1 MGRFDGLWKGLR
13 LAAESGNLTPAKRHF
28 IALPQQ
34 QQPFNRPHIPNTHTT
49 MACPSCSFARTFAR
63 RTAITSSPA
72 QRTYATAPAPLA
84 AKQPSTTTE
93 QPTRAA
99 ETPLL
104 HITKTKIRHRP
115 SNPNARPPPPSH
127 SNITRLLGV
136 RFSRPVPG
144 AQEWRTSTYSYNKA
158 SVKTLPTAAETTN
171 ALLEYYSVLKQN
183 GGAPSSRTAIAGRR
197 KSPEKMY
204 VSKAGVK
211 DFGDRVR
218 IDAYMYEEKDSRLA
232 AMLVKRQA
240 AGKGDA
246 DAGGRR

>member
-1 MGRFDGLWKGLR
+1 
-13 LAAESGNLTPAKRHF
+13 
-28 IALPQQ
+28 
-34 QQPFNRPHIPNTHTT
+34 

-63 RTAITSSPA
+63 RTALASSPA
-72 QRTYATAPAPLA
+72 QRSYATAPATLA
-84 AKQPSTTTE
+84 AKEPSTSTQ
-93 QPTRAA
+93 QPTSAA

-104 HITKTKIRHRP
+104 HITKTKIRHQP

-171 ALLEYYSVLKQN
+171 NLLEYYSVLKQN
-183 GGAPSSRTAIAGRR
+183 KGAPSSRTAIAARR
-197 KSPEKMY
+197 KNPEKMY

-218 IDAYMYEEKDSRLA
+218 IDAYMYEEKNQRLSA
-232 AMLVKRQA
+232 FLAKKEE
-240 AGKGDA
+240 GKEG
-246 DAGGRR
+246 AGGRRRAPGGRGPAPQ